1 MQTPLTRTWVVLI
14 LAIGLSDLMGVV
26 HQERFWDWMVSISD
40 GSAVES
46 LGADSVTISSGPANL
61 CPEFRQCHRMDINL
75 CFSVYLNSKDVD
87 WDGGV
92 DRCC

>member
-26 HQERFWDWMVSISD
+26 HEECFWDWIVSISD

-46 LGADSVTISSGPANL
+46 LGAVEAKISPGSLTECPAQRGYQRGYAN
-61 CPEFRQCHRMDINL
+61 F
-75 CFSVYLNSKDVD
+75 CFSIYIKSIDVD
-87 WDGGV
+87 WDGGT
-92 DRCC
+92 DSCS